1 MTKSYKMICM
11 RKWES
16 QIIVNRPNFDTKP
29 KNIITRPKLIMQNAA
44 FFGKFAKLCVNFL
57 SSVAY
62 LTTICNTP

>member
-16 QIIVNRPNFDTKP
+16 QIIVNNFDTKP
-29 KNIITRPKLIMQNAA
+29 KNIITRPKLIMQNVA
-44 FFGKFAKLCVNFL
+44 FFGKFAKLCVNL